1 MSTEDEGGVS
11 SIGSWCSIMGLSFGL
26 GLKAWAMLLRDIE
39 EILDILF
46 MSRLRFESLFSS
58 LVPSGVVAPLGAL
71 SLMVRGTSASLV
83 VRLDLERILAKESR
97 RLVGDVV
104 GDASPLRSVLEDD
117 PERAEEYRAYLGR
130 GGISGESGG
139 GPIG

>member
-1 MSTEDEGGVS
+1 M
-11 SIGSWCSIMGLSFGL
+11 MGLSFGL

-97 RLVGDVV
+97 RLVGEV

-117 PERAEEYRAYLGR
+117 PDRAEEYRAYLGR
-130 GGISGESGG
+130 GGFSGESGG